1 MLLIKTHFKGI
12 YSLHCLSQN
21 TKCLEFCI
29 IGASYFGR
37 NFSLSCIFL
46 LQLWLDDSSWWGGE
60 KLVEFYTKVQCTVTA
75 TELPT
80 DDNDNGGG
88 GDIRLLA
95 PLSALV
101 GFCDDV

>member
-1 MLLIKTHFKGI
+1 M
-12 YSLHCLSQN
+12 
-21 TKCLEFCI
+21 
-29 IGASYFGR
+29 
-37 NFSLSCIFL
+37 
-46 LQLWLDDSSWWGGE
+46 
-60 KLVEFYTKVQCTVTA
+60 EFYTKVQCTVTA

-101 GFCDDV
+101 GFCDAV